1 MVNESKKVLI
11 TGASRG
17 IGKAIAVKLK
27 EKDFNVIGTSTS
39 KEGVQSLVK
48 EGFIGIELDLN
59 QKKSI
64 ALFNELLV
72 DEHSDISILVNNAGI
87 TRDNIVL
94 RMSDDEWS
102 DVINVHLNGTF
113 KISKIILKFMLKKRW
128 GRIINITS
136 ASASIGNKGQANY
149 SAAKSGVEAFSRSLA
164 KEVGSRAITVNAV
177 SPGYIETDM
186 TAGMN
191 EEVKKNILSQIP
203 LARFGNAEEVAEL
216 IEFLI
221 SDEASYITGQTIHV
235 NGGLYM

>member
-17 IGKAIAVKLK
+17 IGNAIAIKLK
-27 EKDFNVIGTSTS
+27 EKDFNVIGTATS
-39 KEGVQSLVK
+39 KEGVQSLIK
-48 EGFIGIELDLN
+48 EGFMGIELDLN

-64 ALFNELLV
+64 ALFNKLLV

-87 TRDNIVL
+87 TRDNLVL

-113 KISKIILKFMLKKRW
+113 NISKIILKFMLKKRW

-186 TAGMN
+186 TEGMN
-191 EEVKKNILSQIP
+191 EEVKKNILNQIP
-203 LARFGNAEEVAEL
+203 LARFGKAEEVAEL

>member
-39 KEGVQSLVK
+39 KEGVQSLIK

>member
-27 EKDFNVIGTSTS
+27 EKDFNVIGTATS
-39 KEGVQSLVK
+39 KEGVQSLIK
-48 EGFIGIELDLN
+48 EGFMGIELDLN

-64 ALFNELLV
+64 ALFKKLLV

-87 TRDNIVL
+87 TRDNLVL

-186 TAGMN
+186 TEGMN
-191 EEVKKNILSQIP
+191 EEVKKNILNQIP
-203 LARFGNAEEVAEL
+203 LSRFGKAEEVAEL

>member
-27 EKDFNVIGTSTS
+27 EKDFNVIGTATS
-39 KEGVQSLVK
+39 KEGVQSLIK
-48 EGFIGIELDLN
+48 EGFMGIELDLN

-64 ALFNELLV
+64 ALFNKLLV

-87 TRDNIVL
+87 TRDNLVL

-113 KISKIILKFMLKKRW
+113 NISKIILKFMLKKRW

-186 TAGMN
+186 TEGMN
-191 EEVKKNILSQIP
+191 EEVKKNILNQIP
-203 LARFGNAEEVAEL
+203 LSRFGKAEEVAEL

>member
-17 IGKAIAVKLK
+17 IGKAIAIKLK

-39 KEGVQSLVK
+39 KEGVQSLIK

-203 LARFGNAEEVAEL
+203 LARFGNAERWR
-216 IEFLI
+216 
-221 SDEASYITGQTIHV
+221 S
-235 NGGLYM
+235 

>member
-27 EKDFNVIGTSTS
+27 EKDFNVIGTATS
-39 KEGVQSLVK
+39 KEGVQSLIK
-48 EGFIGIELDLN
+48 EGFMGIELDLN

-64 ALFNELLV
+64 DLFKKLLV

-87 TRDNIVL
+87 TRDNLVL

-186 TAGMN
+186 TEGMN
-191 EEVKKNILSQIP
+191 EEVKKNILNQIP
-203 LARFGNAEEVAEL
+203 LARFGKAEEVAEL

>member
-27 EKDFNVIGTSTS
+27 EKDFNVIGTATS
-39 KEGVQSLVK
+39 KEGVQSLIK
-48 EGFIGIELDLN
+48 EGFMGIELDLN

-72 DEHSDISILVNNAGI
+72 DEHFDISILVNNAGI

-186 TAGMN
+186 TEGMK
-191 EEVKKNILSQIP
+191 EEVKKNILNQIP
-203 LARFGNAEEVAEL
+203 LSRFGKAEEVAEL

>member
-39 KEGVQSLVK
+39 KEGVQSLIK

-203 LARFGNAEEVAEL
+203 LSRFGNAEEVAEL

>member
-27 EKDFNVIGTSTS
+27 KKDFNVIGTSTS

-87 TRDNIVL
+87 TRDNLVL

-191 EEVKKNILSQIP
+191 EEVKKNILNQIP
-203 LARFGNAEEVAEL
+203 LARFGKAEEVAEL

>member
-39 KEGVQSLVK
+39 KEGVQSLIE
-48 EGFIGIELDLN
+48 EGFMGIELDLN

-64 ALFNELLV
+64 ALFNKLLV

-87 TRDNIVL
+87 TRDNLVL

-186 TAGMN
+186 TEGMN
-191 EEVKKNILSQIP
+191 EEVKKNILNQIP
-203 LARFGNAEEVAEL
+203 LSRFGKAEEVAEL

>member
-39 KEGVQSLVK
+39 KEGVQSLIK
-48 EGFIGIELDLN
+48 EGFMGIELDLN

-64 ALFNELLV
+64 ALFNKLLV
-72 DEHSDISILVNNAGI
+72 DEHSDISILVNNAGM
-87 TRDNIVL
+87 TRDNLVL

-186 TAGMN
+186 TEGMN
-191 EEVKKNILSQIP
+191 EEVKKNILNQIP
-203 LARFGNAEEVAEL
+203 LSRFGKAEEVAEL